1 MSGWR
6 PSLRIARRSI
16 RRNLGRSLLVAV
28 LVGLPVAAA
37 TMVDVVARTLYS
49 PERDAAVALGVAD
62 AQASVTG
69 WSRLATYQPA
79 RWGSNA
85 AGTGKPDRDPESVD
99 LAALLP
105 PGSHV
110 ARTPRRYIV
119 GLQEGE
125 RGVRAQIVV
134 ADPRESLHRHEAKL
148 EDGRVPTRPDEVLIS
163 PSLADRISAGIGSQ
177 VHPADGPPLTVTGIA
192 EAPFCIS
199 CEQLVALPG
208 SRAAR
213 LVEDEA
219 PINLASD
226 GAEYLVDLPPGAS
239 AEALWRDLAEHGVGL
254 TPRDAYLHPDRYEDQ
269 GPGLQNMRD
278 IAMAMLISGL
288 GLLEVVL
295 LAGAAFAVGA
305 RRQTREL
312 GLVGASGGS
321 ARHVRRIVL
330 AQGLVLGALGAVL
343 GVAFG
348 ALVAVAGRP
357 LWEHLE
363 DGRIVS
369 WGFGPYEIAGA
380 ALIGLLSGLAAAV
393 IPAVGAGRMRPVDA
407 LAERFRTSRS
417 ARRRT
422 ATAGLLLVAAGV
434 LLALAGDRLLADDF
448 AAYARELEAA
458 AGKGTYLTAPSPG
471 GPMAMVVGGALLL
484 VAGLV
489 VLAPA
494 AIAGLATPAARMP
507 LSMRLAMR
515 DAARHRHRTGPA
527 TSAIAVAVAGSVV
540 LAFLFVGNLRAEE
553 LRYVPSLPPHVL
565 AVSNGETDA
574 RGLESA
580 TRQASAELPGST
592 AHILREPL
600 SPVPEGQSVPAASES
615 YLRQMYLSPD
625 EGACEQSCTS
635 GTPAIA
641 GSDTLNEIAAGR
653 ALRGPERD
661 ALAAGTALVFD
672 RALFRDGSIRVEIS
686 SDGPEL
692 KTVDLPARLVRR
704 ETPYTSLPSALI
716 PPAVAREHGW
726 DVEPARVLIPYGAG
740 TTPDQIDS
748 ARAAAER
755 FGAET
760 YVEEGPDDG
769 SREIA
774 LLIVVGVAAFVTL
787 VGVAVSVALSA
798 AEGRAD
804 LATLAAVGAPPR
816 RRRALAAAQALLV
829 AGLGCALGV
838 AFGTFVAYTA
848 RTTTG
853 SPDFVIPWVN
863 LVVLAVVVPLLA
875 VLVAAIFTPSRLP
888 LVRRAT

>member
-1 MSGWR
+1 M
-6 PSLRIARRSI
+6 
-16 RRNLGRSLLVAV
+16 
-28 LVGLPVAAA
+28 
-37 TMVDVVARTLYS
+37 
-49 PERDAAVALGVAD
+49 
-62 AQASVTG
+62 
-69 WSRLATYQPA
+69 
-79 RWGSNA
+79 
-85 AGTGKPDRDPESVD
+85 
-99 LAALLP
+99 
-105 PGSHV
+105 
-110 ARTPRRYIV
+110 
-119 GLQEGE
+119 
-125 RGVRAQIVV
+125 
-134 ADPRESLHRHEAKL
+134 ADPREPLHRHEAKL
-148 EDGRVPTRPDEVLIS
+148 ESGRVPTRPDEVLIS

-177 VHPADGPPLTVTGIA
+177 VHPADGPALTVTGIA

-199 CEQLVALPG
+199 CEQIVALPG
-208 SRAAR
+208 SHAAR

-239 AEALWRDLAEHGVGL
+239 ADALWPGLAEQGVGL
-254 TPRDAYLHPDRYEDQ
+254 TPRDAYLHPDRYEGDTT
-269 GPGLQNMRD
+269 GPGVQNLRD

-363 DGRIVS
+363 NGRIVS

-393 IPAVGAGRMRPVDA
+393 IPALGAGRMRPVDA

-422 ATAGLLLVAAGV
+422 ASIGVVLMAAGV

-458 AGKGTYLTAPSPG
+458 DGTGTYLTAPSPG
-471 GPMAMVVGGALLL
+471 GPMAMIVGGALLL
-484 VAGLV
+484 VGGLV

-494 AIAGLATPAARMP
+494 AIAGLASPAARMP

-565 AVSNGETDA
+565 AVSNGDTDT
-574 RGLESA
+574 RGMENA
-580 TRQASAELPGST
+580 AKQASAELPGAT
-592 AHILREPL
+592 AHVLREPL
-600 SPVPEGQSVPAASES
+600 SPLPEGQSVPDS
-615 YLRQMYLSPD
+615 YLRQLYLTPD
-625 EGACEQSCTS
+625 DGACEQGCTS
-635 GTPAIA
+635 GSPAIA
-641 GSDTLNEIAAGR
+641 GSDAINEIAAGR
-653 ALRGPERD
+653 ALRAADRD
-661 ALAAGTALVFD
+661 ALAAGTSLVFD

-686 SDGPEL
+686 NDGPEL

-704 ETPYTSLPSALI
+704 EMPYTSLPSALI

-726 DVEPARVLIPYGAG
+726 DVEPARVLIPYGAEL
-740 TTPDQIDS
+740 TPDQVDS

-760 YVEEGPDDG
+760 YVEAGPDQG
-769 SREIA
+769 SREVA
-774 LLIVVGVAAFVTL
+774 LLIIAGVAAFVTL
-787 VGVAVSVALSA
+787 VGVAISVALSA

-838 AFGTFVAYTA
+838 AFGTFVAYAA

-853 SPDFVIPWVN
+853 SPDFVVPWVN
-863 LVVLAVVVPLLA
+863 LGITAVAVPLLA

>member
-1 MSGWR
+1 VSGWR
-6 PSLRIARRSI
+6 PALRIARRSI

-49 PERDAAVALGVAD
+49 PERDAAAALGVAD
-62 AQASVTG
+62 AAASVSV
-69 WSRLATYQPA
+69 WSRLESFQPTP
-79 RWGSNA
+79 WGSEA
-85 AGTGKPDRDPESVD
+85 VGAGKPDRDPEAVD

-110 ARTPRRYIV
+110 APTPRRYLI
-119 GLQEGE
+119 GLTEGE
-125 RGVRAQIVV
+125 RGVRAQLVL
-134 ADPRESLHRHEAKL
+134 ADPREPLHRHEAKL
-148 EDGRVPTRPDEVLIS
+148 EEGRVPTRPGEVLIS
-163 PSLADRISAGIGSQ
+163 PSLADRMSAGIGSR

-208 SRAAR
+208 SSAAR
-213 LVEDEA
+213 LVEGDE
-219 PINLASD
+219 PINLSTD
-226 GAEYLVDLPPGAS
+226 GAEYLVDLPPSAS
-239 AEALWRDLAEHGVGL
+239 AEALWPALAKQGVGL
-254 TPRDAYLHPDRYEDQ
+254 TPREAYLHPDRYEGVSS
-269 GPGLQNMRD
+269 GPGVQNLRD

-321 ARHVRRIVL
+321 ARHVCRIVL
-330 AQGLVLGALGAVL
+330 AQGLVLGAFGALL

-363 DGRIVS
+363 NARIMS
-369 WGFGPYEIAGA
+369 WSFGPYEIAGA

-393 IPAVGAGRMRPVDA
+393 IPAIGAGRMRPVDA

-422 ATAGLLLVAAGV
+422 ATAGIVLMVAGV
-434 LLALAGDRLLADDF
+434 LLALGGDRLLADDF
-448 AAYARELEAA
+448 AAYARELKAA
-458 AGKGTYLTAPSPG
+458 AGTGNYIDAPSPG
-471 GPMAMVVGGALLL
+471 GPMAMIVGGALLI

-494 AIAGLATPAARMP
+494 VIAGLASPAARMP
-507 LSMRLAMR
+507 LSLRLAMR

-540 LAFLFVGNLRAEE
+540 LAFVLVGNLRAEE

-565 AVSNGETDA
+565 AVSNGETDT
-574 RGLESA
+574 RGMEDA
-580 TRQASAELPGST
+580 ARQASAELPGAT
-592 AHILREPL
+592 ALTLREPL
-600 SPVPEGQSVPAASES
+600 NPVSEGQSASYPRE
-615 YLRQMYLSPD
+615 MYLTPAGD
-625 EGACEQSCTS
+625 ACEQGCVS
-635 GTPAIA
+635 GSPAIA
-641 GSDTLNEIAAGR
+641 GDDDLNELVAGR
-653 ALRGPERD
+653 ALSAGERK
-661 ALAAGTALVFD
+661 ALAAGTSLVFD
-672 RALFRDGSIRVEIS
+672 RSLLDDGSIRVEVA
-686 SDGPEL
+686 SDGAEL

-704 ETPYTSLPSALI
+704 ETFYTSLPSALI
-716 PPAVAREHGW
+716 PLAAAREQGW
-726 DVEPARVLIPYGAG
+726 DVEATRVLIPFDAG
-740 TTPDQIDS
+740 MTADQVDS

-755 FGAET
+755 FGAST
-760 YVEEGPDDG
+760 YVEEGPDDD

-774 LLIVVGVAAFVTL
+774 LLIVAGVAGFVTL
-787 VGVAVSVALSA
+787 VGVAISVALSA

-804 LATLAAVGAPPR
+804 LATLGAVGAPPR

-829 AGLGCALGV
+829 AGVGCALGV
-838 AFGTFVAYTA
+838 AFGTFVAYAA

-853 SPDFVIPWVN
+853 SPDFVVPWAN
-863 LVVLAVVVPLLA
+863 LGILMLAVPLLA
-875 VLVAAIFTPSRLP
+875 VAVAAVFTPSRLP
-888 LVRRAT
+888 LARRAT

>member
-1 MSGWR
+1 
-6 PSLRIARRSI
+6 
-16 RRNLGRSLLVAV
+16 
-28 LVGLPVAAA
+28 
-37 TMVDVVARTLYS
+37 
-49 PERDAAVALGVAD
+49 
-62 AQASVTG
+62 
-69 WSRLATYQPA
+69 
-79 RWGSNA
+79 
-85 AGTGKPDRDPESVD
+85 
-99 LAALLP
+99 
-105 PGSHV
+105 
-110 ARTPRRYIV
+110 
-119 GLQEGE
+119 
-125 RGVRAQIVV
+125 
-134 ADPRESLHRHEAKL
+134 
-148 EDGRVPTRPDEVLIS
+148 
-163 PSLADRISAGIGSQ
+163 
-177 VHPADGPPLTVTGIA
+177 
-192 EAPFCIS
+192 
-199 CEQLVALPG
+199 
-208 SRAAR
+208 
-213 LVEDEA
+213 
-219 PINLASD
+219 
-226 GAEYLVDLPPGAS
+226 
-239 AEALWRDLAEHGVGL
+239 
-254 TPRDAYLHPDRYEDQ
+254 
-269 GPGLQNMRD
+269 
-278 IAMAMLISGL
+278 MAMLISGL

-369 WGFGPYEIAGA
+369 WSFGPYEIAGA

-422 ATAGLLLVAAGV
+422 ATVGIVLVAAGV

-458 AGKGTYLTAPSPG
+458 AGTGTSLTAPSPG
-471 GPMAMVVGGALLL
+471 GPMAHGRRRSAAARRRARGARPGRDRR
-484 VAGLV
+484 AW
-489 VLAPA
+489 PR
-494 AIAGLATPAARMP
+494 PAARMP
-507 LSMRLAMR
+507 LSLRLAMR

-574 RGLESA
+574 RGMESA
-580 TRQASAELPGST
+580 AKQASAELPGATVHDPARAAEPGARGAVRAGGVAVVSAADVPDPRRRRLRAT
-592 AHILREPL
+592 AARAARPR
-600 SPVPEGQSVPAASES
+600 SPAATRSTRS
-615 YLRQMYLSPD
+615 SPAVRSA
-625 EGACEQSCTS
+625 GPSATRWRRARRSCSTGRSSATAAS
-635 GTPAIA
+635 G
-641 GSDTLNEIAAGR
+641 SSCR
-653 ALRGPERD
+653 ATVP
-661 ALAAGTALVFD
+661 
-672 RALFRDGSIRVEIS
+672 S
-686 SDGPEL
+686 S

-704 ETPYTSLPSALI
+704 EELYTSLPSALI

-740 TTPDQIDS
+740 PTPDQVDS

-760 YVEEGPDDG
+760 YIEAGPEHG
-769 SREIA
+769 SREVA
-774 LLIVVGVAAFVTL
+774 LLIVAGVAAFVTL

-838 AFGTFVAYTA
+838 AFGTFVAYAA

-853 SPDFVIPWVN
+853 SPDFVIPWTN
-863 LVVLAVVVPLLA
+863 LAIVAVCR
-875 VLVAAIFTPSRLP
+875 AAAGGARGGGVHAEPAAA
-888 LVRRAT
+888 RATGYVGGSVPSTRRRPASLTSTFQIGASALTRSIRARAPANASPR